1 MIRSCALAFA
11 MLLAIV
17 TASGCSVGE
26 QTDSP
31 APAADGGM
39 PLQVVVGG
47 SGPGS
52 LLSAN
57 TLSTIDRRLNQ
68 VTSVAARI
76 TYVSTSGVDGSH
88 KPVSGAVFAPKG
100 VPPEGGWP
108 IIAFG
113 HATSGV
119 RPECAPSLDPMLLGD
134 STIVTGLVKAG
145 YVVTVTD
152 YQGLGLNDTYH
163 PYLDAT
169 TEGYNIIDSVRAARK
184 LIPDTS
190 SRWAGFGGSQ
200 GGQAVWTA
208 NELDETY
215 GAELELVG
223 TASFSPPLDITGFAD
238 AAATGQLTPE
248 QVPVLLA
255 ILASLENQSPDFNLD
270 DYRRGVALDR
280 WDVLLAC
287 KGPDTAERDEF
298 MDQITA
304 DDLRPSTPQAVELL
318 RGHLRKSAL
327 PRAPAAAPALV
338 IYGGQ
343 DALTPSAWT
352 ELALDRAC
360 VLGDV
365 IQIEVQTDRGHANV
379 DASTAFPW
387 INERFRG
394 DPPRNDCSSLTSRG
408 QQAEVTG

>member
-1 MIRSCALAFA
+1 
-11 MLLAIV
+11 MLLATV

-31 APAADGGM
+31 APAADGGI
-39 PLQVVVGG
+39 PLQVVLGG
-47 SGPGS
+47 SVPGS

-57 TLSTIDRRLNQ
+57 TLSTIDRRLNK
-68 VTSVAARI
+68 VTSVASRI
-76 TYVSTSGVDGSH
+76 TYVSTSGVDGSNQ
-88 KPVSGAVFAPKG
+88 PVSGTVFAPKG

-169 TEGYNIIDSVRAARK
+169 TEGYNVIDSVRAARK

-190 SRWAGFGGSQ
+190 NRWAGFGGSQ

-208 NELDETY
+208 NELVQTY

-223 TASFSPPLDITGFAD
+223 TASFSAPLDITGIAD
-238 AAATGQLTPE
+238 AAATGQLTAE
-248 QVPVLLA
+248 QRPVLLS
-255 ILASLENQSPDFNLD
+255 ILASLKNQSPDLNLD
-270 DYRRGVALDR
+270 DFRRGVALER

-318 RGHLRKSAL
+318 RGHLQKSAL

-343 DALTPSAWT
+343 DALTPPVWT
-352 ELALDRAC
+352 ALALDRAC

-365 IQIEVQTDRGHANV
+365 IQIEVQPDRGHANV

-394 DPPRNDCSSLTSRG
+394 DPPRNDCPSFESSG
-408 QQAEVTG
+408 QPAEVTG